1 MTWEHFVILLP
12 LHYYDDCSLH
22 MECILVNS
30 MIQKTLYEYN
40 VMNFCVI
47 SIRTYQNIERK
58 ILWNN

>member
-1 MTWEHFVILLP
+1 VILLP